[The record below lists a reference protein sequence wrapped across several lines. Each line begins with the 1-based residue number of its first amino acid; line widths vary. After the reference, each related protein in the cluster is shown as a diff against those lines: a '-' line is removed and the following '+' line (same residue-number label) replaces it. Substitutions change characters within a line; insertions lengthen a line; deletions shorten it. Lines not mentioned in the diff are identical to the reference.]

1 VSPAAGDDDFGLA
14 VVAAAF
20 AVLLR
25 IGDGEHTATYGCA
38 TPITLLQ
45 PLGHRDVA
53 ASMNVERHNHD
64 KRQ

>member
-1 VSPAAGDDDFGLA
+1 MSPAAGDDDFRLA

-38 TPITLLQ
+38 TPITLQ

-53 ASMNVERHNHD
+53 ASMNVERYNHD